1 MIQLK
6 TKEMVVPV
14 FAPKVSG
21 TLTLQSALA
30 DSGLDFFVLFST
42 SLALTGVFGQVD
54 YCAANAFLDAFAHA
68 NTLRGDNVTV
78 SIDWH
83 VPQWETWQEASLS
96 SIPEFQAQ
104 FAEAREAYGI
114 KLAEGVEV
122 FRRLLSRPLPQVIV
136 STQDFQVFMDQ
147 QQDGTSLLDQL
158 ETSGAANLARTRTE
172 ANGDYV
178 PPQDEVEAA
187 MAALWEELFGLQR
200 LSVNDNFFELGG
212 NSLLGIQLISRV
224 RKDFQ
229 VELPLNRLFE
239 TPTAAGLAAAIA
251 ETRLREKEAEEI
263 ERLLREIESLSP
275 SELAATLAEELKN
288 E

>member
-1 MIQLK
+1 
-6 TKEMVVPV
+6 V
-14 FAPKVSG
+14 
-21 TLTLQSALA
+21 
-30 DSGLDFFVLFST
+30 
-42 SLALTGVFGQVD
+42 
-54 YCAANAFLDAFAHA
+54 
-68 NTLRGDNVTV
+68 RGDNFTV

-83 VPQWETWQEASLS
+83 VPQWETWQEASLAS
-96 SIPEFQAQ
+96 VPEFQAQ
-104 FAEAREAYGI
+104 FAEAREAYGV

-122 FRRLLSRPLPQVIV
+122 FRLLLSGSQPQVIV
-136 STQDFQVFMDQ
+136 STQDFREFMDQ
-147 QQDGTSLLDQL
+147 QQNAAGASLLDQL
-158 ETSGAANLARTRTE
+158 EANVAAGFARTRTE

-178 PPQDEVEAA
+178 PPKDEVEAA
-187 MAALWEELFGLQR
+187 MTALWEELFGLQR

-229 VELPLNRLFE
+229 IELPLSTLFE

-251 ETRLREKEAEEI
+251 EARLREKEAEEI

-275 SELAATLAEELKN
+275 DELQATLAQELNN